1 MSYIYGDRFGPEW
14 ALRHDGQKNGAHGGG
29 VGAGAARRG
38 IVVRWGLRGVRWG
51 GAVGLAVLWPTRR
64 AAPWYGFLV
73 RARGPSAAW
82 GPDRRHRLR
91 SGRCGHFCMNA
102 QPHRPPRLD
111 AREFLPVRST
121 VAAFA

>member
-51 GAVGLAVLWPTRR
+51 GAVGWRCSGLPDAPRRVAVFWCGRAGPPRPRMPTD
-64 AAPWYGFLV
+64 GIS
-73 RARGPSAAW
+73 RARGAV
-82 GPDRRHRLR
+82 GI
-91 SGRCGHFCMNA
+91 F
-102 QPHRPPRLD
+102 
-111 AREFLPVRST
+111 V
-121 VAAFA
+121 